1 MTLLVSLSS
10 TQVPGMSKALWKHHR
25 YDPVIVFSPT
35 PESERDGIIQLLRA
49 WDIPFA
55 ALFLGGDTAQ
65 FLRSIHQWR
74 VSRAVGLHVKGIPS
88 VTAEEFISPFVHGE
102 HPV

>member
-55 ALFLGGDTAQ
+55 ALFLGTH
-65 FLRSIHQWR
+65 LTNCVIPQWR

-88 VTAEEFISPFVHGE
+88 MTAEEFISPFVHGE
-102 HPV
+102 HLV